1 MLLAEDV
8 RGSVPF
14 DYARREH
21 YDKWL
26 RYLESRKEIIF
37 AKVRQAQQQKQTK
50 QQQTQQKSQSSLNS
64 QVFKISG

>member
-1 MLLAEDV
+1 MGASNPFMLLAEDV

-26 RYLESRKEIIF
+26 RYLESRKEVIF
-37 AKVRQAQQQKQTK
+37 TKLQQQQQQQKQP
-50 QQQTQQKSQSSLNS
+50 QPSLNS
-64 QVFKISG
+64 QVTITG